1 AFIVL
6 MTFYGGI
13 ENIQTEITKFFGWMD
28 NQKLP
33 DTDNLLNPDGTL
45 GTGSGSPSSGGTG
58 NTQGGSRPP
67 LDFGEVLVDIR

>member
-45 GTGSGSPSSGGTG
+45 GTGGSTGTTNNNQGGT
-58 NTQGGSRPP
+58 RPP
-67 LDFGEVLVDIR
+67 LDIGEVLVDIR